1 MRPTSSISASRTSL
15 EFAGTESALQLAGDM
30 VCAHGRLGIGGYHND
45 GPRTIDYGLWNFK
58 ALTAVNC
65 HERRIMWEVDLSQR
79 CLTMLSARPLDVHR
93 ARLPCLRHGRVR
105 QG

>member
-1 MRPTSSISASRTSL
+1 
-15 EFAGTESALQLAGDM
+15 M

-65 HERRIMWEVDLSQR
+65 HERRIMWEVDLSRR
-79 CLTMLSARPLDVHR
+79 CLTMLSRASGSSP
-93 ARLPCLRHGRVR
+93 ARLPRVRHGGVDKASEDMEQHANGFIKGLVR
-105 QG
+105 C